1 MTSGHFRGCL
11 RFSFAELKKPAIHFF
26 FPKSTFIYLSNG
38 IEFAVFSFKMAR
50 IRIFFPGGHPR
61 RSGVTLT
68 RTFLTF
74 FSNYLHTVFSQ
85 LDVGGVYLKLGLVY
99 PASVIKKLRY
109 MHSVTTSK
117 VACVAG
123 GIVGFSAHKQAAK
136 PRQTSGAA
144 ASGLGRRS

>member
-11 RFSFAELKKPAIHFF
+11 RFSFAELKKPAI
-26 FPKSTFIYLSNG
+26 
-38 IEFAVFSFKMAR
+38 
-50 IRIFFPGGHPR
+50 PR

-99 PASVIKKLRY
+99 PAFNKETTIHAQCNDFKRVWFCPSNLQCESVRLQKQCCSMQCHNSCVREETVYKFVSFSIIKTK
-109 MHSVTTSK
+109 TTLMVENWNSY
-117 VACVAG
+117 
-123 GIVGFSAHKQAAK
+123 
-136 PRQTSGAA
+136 P
-144 ASGLGRRS
+144 